1 MDRTR
6 GSPGRKGMEDS
17 CTPKQAGLSL
27 RNSSLGPIMP
37 ARQEEIGLCDG
48 GGKLQTERQKQDSC
62 WPTHCLPCQ
71 IRIFINFKR
80 MSRIFDS
87 FLNIDVDG

>member
-1 MDRTR
+1 MDRTW

-17 CTPKQAGLSL
+17 RMPKQAGLSL
-27 RNSSLGPIMP
+27 RNSSLGPVMP
-37 ARQEEIGLCDG
+37 ARQEEFGFYDG

-62 WPTHCLPCQ
+62 WSTHCLPCQ
-71 IRIFINFKR
+71 ICIFVNFKR

-87 FLNIDVDG
+87 FLNIDVYG